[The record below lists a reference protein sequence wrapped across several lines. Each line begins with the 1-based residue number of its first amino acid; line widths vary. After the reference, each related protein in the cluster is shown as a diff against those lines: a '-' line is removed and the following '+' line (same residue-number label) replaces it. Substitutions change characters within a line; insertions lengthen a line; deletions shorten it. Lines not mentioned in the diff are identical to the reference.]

1 MVTYER
7 NLVFF
12 QDRGMGMER
21 DLERYFDSFK
31 TINKIE
37 KGFSYDNKYLA
48 VDEDGKKY
56 VIRTADLNQQASK
69 LKEYEMLKEAE
80 KRGVQSSG
88 PVDFGIIE
96 SLNICYMIVRYIEG
110 EEALGVLPGLT
121 VSEQYEIGFKAGLE
135 LHALHAIPAP
145 PSPHIWYEAASA
157 KHQRYADAY
166 VGLDIQL
173 EYGDRAGQFIDE
185 HLHLLKGRPR
195 TFQHDDF
202 HPANLIVKDRK
213 YAGCIDF
220 NRHDFGDP
228 YHDFYKVALFSREVS
243 VPFSAGQ
250 IDGYFKGVIPHDFW
264 ALYSVYAAMSIFSAV
279 VWTKRET
286 PHLMD
291 QMLSRLNMIAADH
304 SDFDQCELEWYK
316 TFSVKM

>member
-1 MVTYER
+1 
-7 NLVFF
+7 
-12 QDRGMGMER
+12 MGMELE
-21 DLERYFDSFK
+21 LERCFDSFK
-31 TINKIE
+31 AIHKIE
-37 KGFSYDNKYLA
+37 KGFSYDKKYLA
-48 VDEDGKKY
+48 VDEEGKKY

-69 LKEYEMLKEAE
+69 LKEYDMLKEAE
-80 KRGVQSSG
+80 KRGIQTSV

-96 SLNICYMIVRYIEG
+96 PLNICYMIVRYIEG
-110 EEALGVLPGLT
+110 EEALGVLPILT
-121 VSEQYEIGFKAGLE
+121 VREQYEIGFEAGLE
-135 LHALHAIPAP
+135 LRALHTIPAP
-145 PSPHIWYEAASA
+145 PAPHTWYEAASA
-157 KHQRYADAY
+157 KHQRYSDAY
-166 VGLDIQL
+166 KRLNIQL
-173 EYGDRAGQFIDE
+173 EYGGCAGQFIDE

-202 HPANLIVKDRK
+202 HPANLIVKNRK

-250 IDGYFKGVIPHDFW
+250 IDGYFKDGIPNDFW
-264 ALYSVYAAMSIFSAV
+264 TLYSLYAAMSIFSAV

-291 QMLSRLNMIAADH
+291 QMISRLNMIAADH
-304 SDFDQCELEWYK
+304 SDFDQCEPEWYK